1 MGWPSGGRNR
11 SVDFER
17 VLWLPLKNGKK
28 WRRVCVRTEGAFFFF
43 EEIGAPVR
51 IQMTRPAAVKVGE
64 CFKRSVEET
73 KKFMEK
79 ADA

>member
-1 MGWPSGGRNR
+1 M
-11 SVDFER
+11 E
-17 VLWLPLKNGKK
+17 KNGV
-28 WRRVCVRTEGAFFFF
+28 VCVYAQRALFFF

-51 IQMTRPAAVKVGE
+51 IQMTRPTAVKVGE

-73 KKFMEK
+73 KKFMGK